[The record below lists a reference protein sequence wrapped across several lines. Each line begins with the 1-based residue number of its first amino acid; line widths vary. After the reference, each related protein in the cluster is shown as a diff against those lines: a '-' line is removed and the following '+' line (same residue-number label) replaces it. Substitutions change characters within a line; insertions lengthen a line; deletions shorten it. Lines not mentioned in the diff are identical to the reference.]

1 MIWLIYVLDR
11 PTYHISYWNIYV
23 SALFRPNH
31 HETAIER
38 DTASRQEK
46 AASI

>member
-11 PTYHISYWNIYV
+11 HTYHIGIIYV

-46 AASI
+46 AASV